1 MSKGGWI
8 LTIAVIVFLFAFC
21 DGAIYYHGTNP
32 GVCTQ
37 TEGCP

>member
-8 LTIAVIVFLFAFC
+8 LTIVVIVFLFAFC
-21 DGAIYYHGTNP
+21 DGAIYTHGT
-32 GVCTQ
+32 GDVCTQ